1 MLRAEIE
8 WLHLRRSTARTVINQ
23 AKQRGGETGDDKPI
37 GLEHFLWRQCGWQP
51 QRRAA
56 ARDGRPD
63 GLLVVRRGRPAAT
76 GDAADASG
84 V

>member
-37 GLEHFLWRQCGWQP
+37 GLEHFLWRQCGWQL

-56 ARDGRPD
+56 Q
-63 GLLVVRRGRPAAT
+63 LVVRRGRPAAT
-76 GDAADASG
+76 GDAAEASG
-84 V
+84 A